1 MFQTGDLIIYG
12 STGVCEVKDISPSQ
26 FPGERE
32 RMYYTLAPR
41 YGTETIF
48 IPVDSPVF
56 MRHILT
62 REQAE
67 ALIEHVTE
75 VEENQMTPGGHRE
88 MTEQYEASLRTHDCV
103 ELLRLIKTAYMKTR
117 RSVQN
122 GRKPGQTD
130 QRYLKRAETQLYGEL
145 AVALGI
151 EPDEVKDYIERSV
164 RASKKKAAAN

>member
-12 STGVCEVKDISPSQ
+12 STGVCEVTDIGQSK
-26 FPGERE
+26 FPGEDQL
-32 RMYYTLAPR
+32 YYTLSPR
-41 YGTETIF
+41 YSSETIY

-56 MRHILT
+56 MRHVIS

-67 ALIEHVTE
+67 SLIGQIPNVR
-75 VEENQMTPGGHRE
+75 ENTVHGDHRQVA
-88 MTEQYEASLRTHDCV
+88 EQYEASLKTHDCT
-103 ELLRLIKTAYMKTR
+103 ELLRLIKTTYLKTR
-117 RSVQN
+117 RCVQS

-151 EPDEVKDYIERSV
+151 QPDEVKGYIENSV
-164 RASKKKAAAN
+164 RTAH

>member
-12 STGVCEVKDISPSQ
+12 STGVCEVTDVHQSRLP
-26 FPGERE
+26 EEDRL
-32 RMYYTLAPR
+32 YYTLAPK
-41 YGTETIF
+41 YGTETIY

-56 MRHILT
+56 MRHIIS

-67 ALIEHVTE
+67 SLIDHIPE
-75 VEENQMTPGGHRE
+75 VEENTTVNDHR
-88 MTEQYEASLRTHDCV
+88 MMAEQYEASLRTHDCT
-103 ELLRLIKTAYMKTR
+103 ELLRLIKTAYLKTR

-145 AVALGI
+145 AAALGI
-151 EPDEVKDYIERSV
+151 QPDEVKGYIERSV
-164 RASKKKAAAN
+164 RSKQCS

>member
-12 STGVCEVKDISPSQ
+12 STGVCEVTSISPSK
-26 FPGERE
+26 FPGESE
-32 RMYYTLAPR
+32 RLYYTLAPR
-41 YGTETIF
+41 YGTETIY
-48 IPVDSPVF
+48 IPVDSSVF
-56 MRHILT
+56 MRHVLT

-67 ALIEHVTE
+67 ALIAQIPD
-75 VEENQMTPGGHRE
+75 VEANNMTSGDHRI

-103 ELLRLIKTAYMKTR
+103 ELLRLIKTAYLKTR
-117 RSVQN
+117 RNVQS

-151 EPDEVKDYIERSV
+151 EPDEVKGYIERSIG
-164 RASKKKAAAN
+164 AAKKKCAH

>member
-12 STGVCEVKDISPSQ
+12 STGVCEVTGI
-26 FPGERE
+26 ERSKFSDE
-32 RMYYTLAPR
+32 DQLYYTLSPR
-41 YGTETIF
+41 YSTETIYT
-48 IPVDSPVF
+48 PVDSPVF
-56 MRHILT
+56 MRHVIT

-67 ALIEHVTE
+67 SLIGEIPNVRESATHSDHR
-75 VEENQMTPGGHRE
+75 QMA
-88 MTEQYEASLRTHDCV
+88 EQYEASLKTHDCT

-117 RSVQN
+117 RSVQS

-151 EPDEVKDYIERSV
+151 KPDEVKSYIENSV
-164 RASKKKAAAN
+164 RTAH

>member
-12 STGVCEVKDISPSQ
+12 STGVCEVTDVHPSRL
-26 FPGERE
+26 PGEE
-32 RMYYTLAPR
+32 RLYYTLTPK
-41 YGTETIF
+41 YGTETIY

-56 MRHILT
+56 MRHIIS

-67 ALIEHVTE
+67 NLIDQIPDVK
-75 VEENQMTPGGHRE
+75 ENTMVNDHR
-88 MTEQYEASLRTHDCV
+88 MMAEQYEASLRTHDCT
-103 ELLRLIKTAYMKTR
+103 ELLRLIKTAYLKTR

-130 QRYLKRAETQLYGEL
+130 QRYLKRAEGQLYGEL

-151 EPDEVKDYIERSV
+151 QPDEVKGYIERSV
-164 RASKKKAAAN
+164 QAKQ

>member
-12 STGVCEVKDISPSQ
+12 STGVCEVTGVQQSQ
-26 FPGERE
+26 FPGEE
-32 RMYYTLAPR
+32 RLYYTLTPK
-41 YGTETIF
+41 YGTETIY

-56 MRHILT
+56 MRHVIS
-62 REQAE
+62 REQAQTLIDQIPDVKE
-67 ALIEHVTE
+67 NALV
-75 VEENQMTPGGHRE
+75 NDHR
-88 MTEQYEASLRTHDCV
+88 MMAEQYEASLKTHDCT
-103 ELLRLIKTAYMKTR
+103 ELLRLIKTAYLKTR

-151 EPDEVKDYIERSV
+151 QPDEVKGYIERSV
-164 RASKKKAAAN
+164 HAKH

>member
-12 STGVCEVKDISPSQ
+12 STGVCEVTGIQPSK
-26 FPGERE
+26 FPGEE
-32 RMYYTLAPR
+32 GLYYTLSPR
-41 YGTETIF
+41 YSSETIY

-56 MRHILT
+56 MRRVIS

-67 ALIEHVTE
+67 TLIGQIPE
-75 VEENQMTPGGHRE
+75 VQESATHSDHRQMA
-88 MTEQYEASLRTHDCV
+88 EQYEASLKTHDCT
-103 ELLRLIKTAYMKTR
+103 ELLRIIKTAYLKTR
-117 RSVQN
+117 RSVQS

-151 EPDEVKDYIERSV
+151 QPDEVKGYIEKSV
-164 RASKKKAAAN
+164 RTAH

>member
-12 STGVCEVKDISPSQ
+12 STGVCEVTGIQPSK
-26 FPGERE
+26 FPGEE
-32 RMYYTLAPR
+32 GLYYTLSPR
-41 YGTETIF
+41 YSSETIY

-56 MRHILT
+56 MRRVIS

-67 ALIEHVTE
+67 TLIGQIPE
-75 VEENQMTPGGHRE
+75 VQESATHSDHRQMA
-88 MTEQYEASLRTHDCV
+88 EQYEASLKTHDCS
-103 ELLRLIKTAYMKTR
+103 ELLRIIKTAYLKTR
-117 RSVQN
+117 RSVQS

-151 EPDEVKDYIERSV
+151 QPDEVKGYIEKSV
-164 RASKKKAAAN
+164 RTAH